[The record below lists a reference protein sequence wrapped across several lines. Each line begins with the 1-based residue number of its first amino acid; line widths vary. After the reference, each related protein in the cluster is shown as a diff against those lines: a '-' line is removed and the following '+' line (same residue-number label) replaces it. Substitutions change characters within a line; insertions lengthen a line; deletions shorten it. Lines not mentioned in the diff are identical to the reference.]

1 MRKCCWLNR
10 SLHRGRHLVAVSWA
24 NGTHDTAGYAEPH
37 DRKHAQH
44 QSEAQRY
51 SLQEIEHKA
60 RCSHPS
66 SMKLLAR
73 QAKLP
78 WY

>member
-1 MRKCCWLNR
+1 MRGLY
-10 SLHRGRHLVAVSWA
+10 LVAASWA

-51 SLQEIEHKA
+51 SLQEIEHRA
-60 RCSHPS
+60 GHPHPS
-66 SMKLLAR
+66 SMKLFMR
-73 QAKLP
+73 EAKLP